1 MMMVLWVAL
10 GGAIGAAARYLV
22 GVQAI
27 RLFGLDFPW
36 GTMIVNIVGSFAMG
50 VIIALFA
57 HKLEASQEVRA
68 FLTTG
73 VLGGFTTFSAFSLDF
88 AVLAERKAV
97 AAAGFYVL
105 GSVGL
110 SIVALFAGLWI
121 IRAAI
126 Q

>member
-1 MMMVLWVAL
+1 MMVLWVAF

-22 GVQAI
+22 GVQAV

-36 GTMIVNIVGSFAMG
+36 GTMIVNVVGSFAMG
-50 VIIALFA
+50 IVISLFA
-57 HKLEASQEVRA
+57 LKLQASQEVRA

-88 AVLAERKAV
+88 AVLAERKAL
-97 AAAGFYVL
+97 AAAGFYVI

-110 SIVALFAGLWI
+110 SLMALFAGLWI
-121 IRAAI
+121 VRAAI

>member
-1 MMMVLWVAL
+1 MIVLWVAV

-22 GVQAI
+22 GVQAG
-27 RLFGLDFPW
+27 RLLGHDFPW
-36 GTMIVNIVGSFAMG
+36 GTLIVNVTGSFAVG
-50 VIIALFA
+50 VIVALFA
-57 HKLEASQEVRA
+57 HKMQASQEVRA

-73 VLGGFTTFSAFSLDF
+73 ILGGFTTFSAFSVDF
-88 AVLAERKAV
+88 AVLAERKAL

-110 SIVALFAGLWI
+110 SIAALFAGLWI

>member
-1 MMMVLWVAL
+1 MIVLWVAV

-22 GVQAI
+22 GMQAV
-27 RLFGLDFPW
+27 RLLGHDFPW
-36 GTMIVNIVGSFAMG
+36 GTLIVNVTGSFAVG
-50 VIIALFA
+50 VIVALFA
-57 HKLEASQEVRA
+57 HKMQASQEVRA

-73 VLGGFTTFSAFSLDF
+73 ILGGFTTFSAFSVDF
-88 AVLAERKAV
+88 AVLAERKAL

-110 SIVALFAGLWI
+110 SIAALFAGLWI

>member
-1 MMMVLWVAL
+1 MMMVLWVAF

-22 GVQAI
+22 GVQAL
-27 RLFGLDFPW
+27 RMFGLDFPW

-50 VIIALFA
+50 VIVSLFA
-57 HKLEASQEVRA
+57 LKLQASQEVRA

-88 AVLAERKAV
+88 AVLAERKAL
-97 AAAGFYVL
+97 AAAGFYVI

-110 SIVALFAGLWI
+110 SLMALFAGLWI
-121 IRAAI
+121 ARAAL

>member
-1 MMMVLWVAL
+1 MMVLWVAF

-22 GVQAI
+22 GVQAV

-36 GTMIVNIVGSFAMG
+36 GTMIVNVVGSFAMG
-50 VIIALFA
+50 MVISLFA
-57 HKLEASQEVRA
+57 LKLQASQEVRA

-88 AVLAERKAV
+88 AVLAERKAL
-97 AAAGFYVL
+97 AAAGFYVI

-110 SIVALFAGLWI
+110 SLMALFAGLWI
-121 IRAAI
+121 VRAAI

>member
-1 MMMVLWVAL
+1 MIVLWVAV

-22 GVQAI
+22 GAQAV
-27 RLFGLDFPW
+27 RLLGHDFPW
-36 GTMIVNIVGSFAMG
+36 GTLIINVTGSFAVG
-50 VIIALFA
+50 VIVALFA
-57 HKLEASQEVRA
+57 HKMQASQEVRA

-73 VLGGFTTFSAFSLDF
+73 ILGGFTTFSAFSVDF
-88 AVLAERKAV
+88 AVLAERKAL

-110 SIVALFAGLWI
+110 SIAALFAGLWI

>member
-1 MMMVLWVAL
+1 MIVLWVAV

-22 GVQAI
+22 GVQAG
-27 RLFGLDFPW
+27 RLLGHDFPW
-36 GTMIVNIVGSFAMG
+36 GTLIVNVTGSFAVG
-50 VIIALFA
+50 VIVALFA
-57 HKLEASQEVRA
+57 HKMQASQEVRA
-68 FLTTG
+68 VLTTG
-73 VLGGFTTFSAFSLDF
+73 ILGGFTTFSAFSVDF
-88 AVLAERKAV
+88 AVLAERKAL

-110 SIVALFAGLWI
+110 SIAALFAGLWI

>member
-50 VIIALFA
+50 AIIALFA